1 MKRPDRDEWHLEGAR
16 WLAQMGDCTRR
27 KVGALIVG
35 PDKRFWGMGYNGSYP
50 GGPSCLEGA
59 CPRGRHYEARP
70 GRERDGDLASHTEN
84 LNYYGDDWGLANR
97 FLSQAREDVRESP
110 CEETLRRL
118 AAVQEVVTGSPDIC
132 ACGNAW
138 PCPDAVAPGSAY
150 DTGPGAC
157 IASHAEAN
165 AVSDAQRRG
174 HGTLP
179 DATLYVSCEP
189 CEGCVRH
196 IRNTTQIAAIR
207 WPEGVIGLP

>member
-1 MKRPDRDEWHLEGAR
+1 MSTRPDRDSWHLEGTL
-16 WLAQMGDCTRR
+16 WLAKQGDCTRR

-50 GGPSCLEGA
+50 GGPSCLEGE
-59 CPRGRHYEARP
+59 CPRGRHYQRIGTDGWCVTDGAGVVLHVHPECGEHDGMTPHLEAP
-70 GRERDGDLASHTEN
+70 Q
-84 LNYYGDDWGLANR
+84 GL
-97 FLSQAREDVRESP
+97 
-110 CEETLRRL
+110 
-118 AAVQEVVTGSPDIC
+118 C
-132 ACGNAW
+132 ACGNEW
-138 PCPDAVAPGSAY
+138 PCPDAVAPGSSY

-165 AVSDAQRRG
+165 AVADAQRKG

-189 CEGCVRH
+189 CEGCIRH

-207 WPEGVIGLP
+207 WPDGTIGLP

>member
-1 MKRPDRDEWHLEGAR
+1 MARPDRDEWHLRGTL
-16 WLAQMGDCTRR
+16 WLAEMGDCTRR

-59 CPRGRHYEARP
+59 CPRGRHYAV
-70 GRERDGDLASHTEN
+70 
-84 LNYYGDDWGLANR
+84 DD
-97 FLSQAREDVRESP
+97 EM
-110 CEETLRRL
+110 
-118 AAVQEVVTGSPDIC
+118 C
-132 ACGNAW
+132 ACGYLL
-138 PCPDAVAPGSAY
+138 PCADAVAPMSSY

-165 AVSDAQRRG
+165 AVADGQRKG

-207 WPEGVIGLP
+207 WPDGVIGLP

>member
-1 MKRPDRDEWHLEGAR
+1 MARPDRDEWHLRGAL
-16 WLAQMGDCTRR
+16 WLSEQGDCTRR

-35 PDKRFWGMGYNGSYP
+35 PDKRFLGMGYNGGRP

-59 CPRGRHYEARP
+59 CPRGRHYRVEV
-70 GRERDGDLASHTEN
+70 DCDVTDHFYL
-84 LNYYGDDWGLANR
+84 DDPLTHGC
-97 FLSQAREDVRESP
+97 P
-110 CEETLRRL
+110 
-118 AAVQEVVTGSPDIC
+118 PDTC

-138 PCPDAVAPGSAY
+138 PCPDAVAPMSSY

-165 AVSDAQRRG
+165 AVADAQRKG

-207 WPEGVIGLP
+207 WPDGVIGLP